1 VIVTIS
7 REYGAAGLAVADGVA
22 AALAYE
28 LFSDELPRR
37 VAAKLGTSADEVAER
52 ASGEPSLPERLLAGL
67 GEGTAEVVSARAPAL
82 AGDFDESVRREIEAA
97 IRERAGRGN
106 VVILG
111 RNAGTVLG
119 SRPDLI
125 RTFLTANLEWRVARI
140 LASFG
145 GDRPQVLADI
155 ERIDA
160 GRRKIAKDRYKV
172 AWSDARSYD
181 LTIDVSRVGIAG
193 AVTLVTQAVL
203 AAEVAL

>member
-1 VIVTIS
+1 
-7 REYGAAGLAVADGVA
+7 
-22 AALAYE
+22 
-28 LFSDELPRR
+28 
-37 VAAKLGTSADEVAER
+37 
-52 ASGEPSLPERLLAGL
+52 
-67 GEGTAEVVSARAPAL
+67 
-82 AGDFDESVRREIEAA
+82 
-97 IRERAGRGN
+97 
-106 VVILG
+106 
-111 RNAGTVLG
+111 
-119 SRPDLI
+119 
-125 RTFLTANLEWRVARI
+125 VARI